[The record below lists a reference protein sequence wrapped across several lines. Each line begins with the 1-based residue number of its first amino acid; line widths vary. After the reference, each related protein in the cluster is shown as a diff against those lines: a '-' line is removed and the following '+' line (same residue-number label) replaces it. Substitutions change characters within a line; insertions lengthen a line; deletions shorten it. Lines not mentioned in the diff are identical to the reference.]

1 MYGWRL
7 KVRCAPAALRT
18 DTRGRSPAAASH
30 RTFSEGYGTG
40 AAEAVLGYALL
51 SRQIASGKR

>member
-40 AAEAVLGYALL
+40 AA
-51 SRQIASGKR
+51 SRRYMPGVARSAIPL